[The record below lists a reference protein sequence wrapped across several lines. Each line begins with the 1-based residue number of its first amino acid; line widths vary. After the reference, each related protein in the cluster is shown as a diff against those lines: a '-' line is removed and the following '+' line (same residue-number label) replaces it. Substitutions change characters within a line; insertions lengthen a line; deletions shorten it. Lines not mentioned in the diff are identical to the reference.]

1 MRVRVV
7 LGRTVR
13 TVRNRDELQSLR
25 LQSLR
30 SRQSPRRTFGSFML
44 DLDGQLLMLSNDP
57 LEWQSHNAS
66 HEMPVR
72 FSDAADDK
80 IVP

>member
-1 MRVRVV
+1 
-7 LGRTVR
+7 
-13 TVRNRDELQSLR
+13 
-25 LQSLR
+25 
-30 SRQSPRRTFGSFML
+30 ML

>member
-1 MRVRVV
+1 MLSWGV
-7 LGRTVR
+7 LCVLFRIATNY
-13 TVRNRDELQSLR
+13 NRFGYNLCGPANRPAER
-25 LQSLR
+25 LQD
-30 SRQSPRRTFGSFML
+30 FGL
-44 DLDGQLLMLSNDP
+44 VIEYKVLTLVNDP
-57 LEWQSHNAS
+57 QEWRSHNAS